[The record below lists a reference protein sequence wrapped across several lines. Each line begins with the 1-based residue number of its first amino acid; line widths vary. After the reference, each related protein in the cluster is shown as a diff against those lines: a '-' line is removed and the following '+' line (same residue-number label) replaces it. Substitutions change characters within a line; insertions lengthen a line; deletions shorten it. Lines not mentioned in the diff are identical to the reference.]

1 MDFQKYVLSD
11 SIKSEL
17 TRLFL
22 IGVGVFLF
30 ILFFQPFPLDMLDYN
45 DRLLYVTGFGGI
57 SFVIGCLILVLF
69 PMTFPKWFKLSEWES
84 GPPFIL
90 NALLFILT
98 STAFAFYI
106 RYVGQIHLSLYVMF
120 KVILVCLL
128 PVVILFMMYKN
139 KSLELIIAG
148 LKEQN
153 KTHLQRIKHY
163 EINGEDEKVD
173 IFSDNKSDKLS
184 LKYKNIILI
193 KSANN
198 YIEILFVENDIVE
211 KKLIRNTLK
220 NIEQQLMEKT
230 NFIRCHRTSIVNN
243 FYIEKLVKSY
253 SGYSLKLSC
262 LDEDV
267 PVSRQYLMP
276 IKEAI
281 SSYE

>member
-1 MDFQKYVLSD
+1 MDFHKYVLSD

-30 ILFFQPFPLDMLDYN
+30 ILFFQPFPLDNLEYN

-57 SFVIGCLILVLF
+57 SFALGCLILVIF
-69 PMTFPKWFKLSEWES
+69 PIIFPKWFKLSEWES

-120 KVILVCLL
+120 KVILVCSL

-139 KSLELIIAG
+139 KSLELIIAS

-153 KTHLQRIKHY
+153 TTYLLRFNEY
-163 EINGEDEKVD
+163 ERNGEDEKVE
-173 IFSDNKSDKLS
+173 IFSENKSDKLS

-198 YIEILFVENDIVE
+198 YIEIFFVENDIVE

-220 NIEQQLMEKT
+220 NIEQQLVEKT

-243 FYIEKLVKSY
+243 FYIEKLIRSY
-253 SGYSLKLSC
+253 SGYGLKLSC

-267 PVSRQYLMP
+267 PVSRQYLMQ
-276 IKEAI
+276 IKEDI